1 MDTLTAARRFFGE
14 WVAASAEATDPRIAN
29 VFASIPREDFLGP
42 GPWLA
47 LANMDYVRTP
57 SADVH
62 LLYQNLVFSLKPDKH
77 INNGEPTLHARCLA
91 AVAPQAG
98 ERVLQVGA
106 GGGYYTAIL
115 ASLVGSQ
122 GRVEARE
129 VEPELIA
136 TARTNLAP
144 YKQVSVVGRS
154 GLEPPLPES
163 DVIYVCA
170 GATAPV
176 RAWLDALTMGGRLIF
191 PMTPQWGRGGML
203 LVTRRPEG
211 FAARFVS
218 PAWFIP
224 CVGGQDP
231 VEAEALRA
239 AIDRGGSDQV
249 RALHLAP
256 QAPDETCWLAGA
268 GWWLST
274 RDLA

>member
-1 MDTLTAARRFFGE
+1 MDTLAAARRFFGD
-14 WVAASAEATDPRIAN
+14 WVAASAEASDPRIADA
-29 VFASIPREDFLGP
+29 FASIPREDFLGP

-77 INNGEPTLHARCLA
+77 INNGEPTLHARCMA
-91 AVAPQAG
+91 AVAPRAG

-115 ASLVGSQ
+115 ATLVGPQ

-136 TARTNLAP
+136 TATTNLTF
-144 YKQVSVVGRS
+144 YQQVSVVGRS
-154 GLEPPLPES
+154 GIEPPLPES

-176 RAWLDALTMGGRLIF
+176 RAWLDALAMGGRLVF
-191 PMTPQWGRGGML
+191 PLTPQWDRGGML
-203 LVTRRPEG
+203 MVTRKPEG
-211 FAARFVS
+211 FAARFIS

-224 CVGGQDP
+224 CVGAQDP

-239 AIDRGGSDQV
+239 AIGRGDSGDV
-249 RALHLAP
+249 RSLRLEP
-256 QAPDETCWLAGA
+256 EAPDANCWLAGD

-274 RDLA
+274 AEA

>member
-1 MDTLTAARRFFGE
+1 MDTLAAARRFFGD
-14 WVAASAEATDPRIAN
+14 WVAASAEASDPRIADA
-29 VFASIPREDFLGP
+29 FASIPREAFLGP

-77 INNGEPTLHARCLA
+77 INNGEPTLHARCMA
-91 AVAPQAG
+91 AVAPRAG

-115 ASLVGSQ
+115 ATLVGPQ

-136 TARTNLAP
+136 TATTNLTP
-144 YKQVSVVGRS
+144 YQQVSVVGRS
-154 GLEPPLPES
+154 GIEPPLPES

-170 GATAPV
+170 GATAPM
-176 RAWLDALTMGGRLIF
+176 RAWLDALAMGGRLVF
-191 PMTPQWGRGGML
+191 PLTPQWDRGGML
-203 LVTRRPEG
+203 MVTRKPEG
-211 FAARFVS
+211 FAARFIS

-224 CVGGQDP
+224 CVGAQDP

-239 AIDRGGSDQV
+239 AIGRGDSGDV
-249 RALHLAP
+249 RSLRLEP
-256 QAPDETCWLAGA
+256 GAPDANCWLAGD

-274 RDLA
+274 AEA